1 MNDFSRASNL
11 LFSILYA
18 DDTNIFIEGTEY
30 HKVISTLNTELLKVS
45 DWLNSNK
52 LTINLKKTHYMVFHR
67 SRIKTNSSNLVILK
81 ETLVITRSTQF
92 LGVIIYNKLKWTD
105 HITYIKKKIS
115 KAIGIIHRA
124 RTFLDNITLKNLY
137 HSIVFPY
144 LIYCTEIWGNA
155 ATIHFNPIIILQKKR
170 IRAITFSH
178 YLSPSKPLFDSLD
191 ILKFESLVIQR
202 ISLLMYK
209 YSRGLFP
216 HQYLVFLRKAMKFIL
231 ILYIFICISLCTPR
245 GKSKERY
252 TTFSFKGV
260 HIWNHISSN
269 VNTCVS
275 YSAFKKL
282 VKIYLQTS
290 DVSSLR

>member
-1 MNDFSRASNL
+1 MGKRSNY
-11 LFSILYA
+11 S
-18 DDTNIFIEGTEY
+18 
-30 HKVISTLNTELLKVS
+30 LKS
-45 DWLNSNK
+45 YNC
-52 LTINLKKTHYMVFHR
+52 IAKK
-67 SRIKTNSSNLVILK
+67 
-81 ETLVITRSTQF
+81 
-92 LGVIIYNKLKWTD
+92 
-105 HITYIKKKIS
+105 
-115 KAIGIIHRA
+115 
-124 RTFLDNITLKNLY
+124 
-137 HSIVFPY
+137 
-144 LIYCTEIWGNA
+144 C
-155 ATIHFNPIIILQKKR
+155 

-209 YSRGLFP
+209 YSTGSVPSPIFGLLKKSNEVHTHFT
-216 HQYLVFLRKAMKFIL
+216 RKS
-231 ILYIFICISLCTPR
+231 ISLCTPR
-245 GKSKERY
+245 GMSEERY

>member
-30 HKVISTLNTELLKVS
+30 HKVINTLNTELLKVS

-67 SRIKTNSSNLVILK
+67 SRIKTNSSNLVIQK
-81 ETLVITRSTQF
+81 ETLEITRSTIF
-92 LGVIIYNKLKWTD
+92 LGVIIDNKLKWTD

-124 RTFLDNITLKNLY
+124 RTFLDKITLKNLY
-137 HSIVFPY
+137 HSFVFPY
-144 LIYCTEIWGNA
+144 LIYCTEIWGNS
-155 ATIHFNPIIILQKKR
+155 ATIHLNPIIILQKKC

-209 YSRGLFP
+209 YSTGSVPSPIFDLFKKSNEV
-216 HQYLVFLRKAMKFIL
+216 HTHFTRKS
-231 ILYIFICISLCTPR
+231 ISLSTPR
-245 GKSKERY
+245 GKSEERY
-252 TTFSFKGV
+252 KTFSFKGV
-260 HIWNHISSN
+260 HIWNHISRN

-275 YSAFKKL
+275 YSSFKKL
-282 VKIYLQTS
+282 VKIYLQSS
-290 DVSSLR
+290 DVSSIR